1 MPAPPPRPRD
11 FASHSLER
19 KCQKN
24 SATEEDG
31 VHRSWSRSREINRS
45 PASLCPS
52 SSVAFS
58 SSLVLPIP
66 PTPHILRI
74 GFSGRTS
81 WTLWTL
87 ANRSK
92 KWRRSSRSWFR
103 SVKSFRADCRAA
115 RRSAALMDLRIG
127 INAKTFD
134 AKAFGMFSW
143 TSYRVSFEKIS
154 SRAYL
159 TGCTELPV
167 LQERIAWRGRASD
180 RRDVRDSEA
189 AWEQRNGKN

>member
-1 MPAPPPRPRD
+1 MPAPPPLPRD

-31 VHRSWSRSREINRS
+31 VHRSWSKSREINRS

-58 SSLVLPIP
+58 NSLVLPIP
-66 PTPHILRI
+66 PTPQILRI

-81 WTLWTL
+81 WPPLSL

-92 KWRRSSRSWFR
+92 KWRKSSRSWVR
-103 SVKSFRADCRAA
+103 SVKSLRADCRAP
-115 RRSAALMDLRIG
+115 RRPMDLRIG
-127 INAKTFD
+127 IS
-134 AKAFGMFSW
+134 AKAFGIRKSPSSW
-143 TSYRVSFEKIS
+143 GLPSLPSKS
-154 SRAYL
+154 SVGRDNYNRLVEL
-159 TGCTELPV
+159 TRKSDPNNFFRINQKHQRCELSK
-167 LQERIAWRGRASD
+167 A
-180 RRDVRDSEA
+180 
-189 AWEQRNGKN
+189 

>member
-1 MPAPPPRPRD
+1 MPAPPPMPRD

-66 PTPHILRI
+66 PTPQILRI

-92 KWRRSSRSWFR
+92 KWRRSSLSCVR

-115 RRSAALMDLRIG
+115 RWPAALMDLRIG
-127 INAKTFD
+127 INAKPLD
-134 AKAFGMFSW
+134 AKAIGIL
-143 TSYRVSFEKIS
+143 EKQGPSGHRGKETEKLDS
-154 SRAYL
+154 SANEFCL
-159 TGCTELPV
+159 S
-167 LQERIAWRGRASD
+167 RILASQPLLSVRK
-180 RRDVRDSEA
+180 RR
-189 AWEQRNGKN
+189 W